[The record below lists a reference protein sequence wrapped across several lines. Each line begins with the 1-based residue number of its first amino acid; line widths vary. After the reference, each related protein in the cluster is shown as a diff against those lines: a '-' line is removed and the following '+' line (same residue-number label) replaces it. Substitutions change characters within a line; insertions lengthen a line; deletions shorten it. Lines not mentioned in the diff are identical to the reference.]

1 MSYGFWLAILNPLN
15 NPWLMDFMDSKS
27 KKSRIHPDPL
37 NVDIKSMKFIK
48 INVWE
53 SLIYTNIYSNSCSN
67 Y

>member
-48 INVWE
+48 I
-53 SLIYTNIYSNSCSN
+53 SSSNDRT
-67 Y
+67 